1 MLFHALVD
9 EVSGRLTQTV
19 FDLAAAMDKNSE
31 ASHSTQNTM
40 FWTRPGILHKC
51 STLTALAVPNLT
63 RGDIL
68 LAALSSA
75 IWWKWLQKRMMVVV
89 MPTTTLHTTAAGL
102 TSGATAPAGLATC
115 KYTVLWCSTPRQLA
129 LCNPKIACVRLTIC
143 RAKDA
148 DRLIYWSASYTLAWQ
163 LPVCRDPVTTAVLC
177 YMSQD

>member
-9 EVSGRLTQTV
+9 EVSERLIQTV

-40 FWTRPGILHKC
+40 FWTRPGVLHKC

-75 IWWKWLQKRMMVVV
+75 IWWKWLQKRMMEVV
-89 MPTTTLHTTAAGL
+89 MPTTTLPTTAAGL
-102 TSGATAPAGLATC
+102 TSGATAPPGLATC
-115 KYTVLWCSTPRQLA
+115 TYTMLYCSTPRQLG
-129 LCNPKIACVRLTIC
+129 LCTGKLLV
-143 RAKDA
+143 
-148 DRLIYWSASYTLAWQ
+148 W
-163 LPVCRDPVTTAVLC
+163 DPNFAVLRVLKGAIQQS
-177 YMSQD
+177 SQGVSIQAATMPA